1 MGSPYST
8 TQIHPWWDKQKF
20 IKEKNA
26 QKFTL
31 FFNQSIGCANKS
43 SPVENVQRS
52 NFPGIHSV
60 FYTAAP
66 YPGRRAA
73 QSQGKMLLCV
83 NLSALVDCGI
93 SAAVKTYDV

>member
-1 MGSPYST
+1 M
-8 TQIHPWWDKQKF
+8 
-20 IKEKNA
+20 
-26 QKFTL
+26 
-31 FFNQSIGCANKS
+31 GCANKS
-43 SPVENVQRS
+43 SSVENVQRS

-73 QSQGKMLLCV
+73 LAQGKELLYV

-93 SAAVKTYDV
+93 SAAIKTYDV